1 MNNEKTRWAKLAGLP
16 EQKEEKQQLD
26 ENFVGHQMVGNMFDR
41 EKEKYESSFEY
52 FLSEKY
58 EPTTESDS
66 MDEEMEMGGEMET
79 DKIDIVTMDVPLFIR
94 VLEYSREDAQ
104 ADMDLHELAEKAIA
118 ATKQQGIL
126 SMDDYNMLTGEL
138 EQIGEENEEK

>member
-1 MNNEKTRWAKLAGLP
+1 
-16 EQKEEKQQLD
+16 
-26 ENFVGHQMVGNMFDR
+26 
-41 EKEKYESSFEY
+41 
-52 FLSEKY
+52 
-58 EPTTESDS
+58 
-66 MDEEMEMGGEMET
+66 
-79 DKIDIVTMDVPLFIR
+79 MDVPLFIR